1 MGRERHGMQRI
12 LIVEDEL
19 DMQFILTDNLEA
31 EGYDVTAVGTGQDG
45 LNQAQEGGF
54 DLIILDLMLPDING
68 FEVCKRIRVQD
79 PSTPLVMLTAKGD
92 EIDRVVG
99 LEVGADDYITKPFAM
114 REFLARVMA
123 ALRRGAQRQHA
134 ALGSCRIGDTEVS
147 FVRHEIVRDNRR
159 DRLTRQEND
168 LLRCLSEHRGETV
181 SRETILEG
189 VWGVEATAGNRTVDN
204 CIARLRSKL
213 EPDPSKP
220 RHIITV
226 HGVGYTLA

>member
-1 MGRERHGMQRI
+1 MQRI

-54 DLIILDLMLPDING
+54 DLIILDLMLPDTNG

-99 LEVGADDYITKPFAM
+99 LAVGADDYITKPFAM

-123 ALRRGAQRQHA
+123 ALRRGTQQQHA
-134 ALGSCRIGDTEVS
+134 ALGSCRIGDAEVS
-147 FVRHEIVRDNRR
+147 FVHHEIVRDNRR
-159 DRLTRQEND
+159 DRLTRLEND

-181 SRETILEG
+181 SRETILER

-213 EPDPSKP
+213 EPDPGRP